1 MHFARSVGLK
11 IKGIIINSSTHSLLE
26 RDNVETIAKFAGVST
41 IITLPALIGVDTEKG
56 QIGNLREVFK
66 KTIVID
72 EIMAIMDTI

>member
-1 MHFARSVGLK
+1 
-11 IKGIIINSSTHSLLE
+11 
-26 RDNVETIAKFAGVST
+26 VETIAKFAGVST